1 MFKGLSDRM
10 KQLLLEE
17 LYRKYDKLNKKL
29 QESFVKMHYADY
41 ELEQMKEEL
50 RRIDEMII
58 AIKED

>member
-29 QESFVKMHYADY
+29 QSPFAKTHYADY

>member
-1 MFKGLSDRM
+1 MFKNLSEKMREIL
-10 KQLLLEE
+10 KNE
-17 LYRKYDKLNKKL
+17 LYRRYDTINKKL
-29 QESFVKMHYADY
+29 QEPFAKMHYNPY

>member
-29 QESFVKMHYADY
+29 QEPFAKMHYADY
-41 ELEQMKEEL
+41 ELEQMREEL

>member
-17 LYRKYDKLNKKL
+17 LYRKCNKLDKKL
-29 QESFVKMHYADY
+29 QESFAKKHYVYY

-50 RRIDEMII
+50 GR
-58 AIKED
+58 IKEILISLED

>member
-29 QESFVKMHYADY
+29 QMPFARMHYADY
-41 ELEQMKEEL
+41 ELEQMKKEL